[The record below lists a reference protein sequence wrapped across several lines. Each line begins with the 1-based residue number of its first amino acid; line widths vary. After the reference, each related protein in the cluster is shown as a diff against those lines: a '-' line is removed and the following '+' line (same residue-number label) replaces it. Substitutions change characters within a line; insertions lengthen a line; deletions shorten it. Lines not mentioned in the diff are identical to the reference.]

1 MRSRPFIAL
10 YAAVFVATMGIS
22 MVSPLLPVYA
32 KELGASGVWL
42 GLTFSVF
49 AIVQTFVGPFA
60 GRLSDRYGRKPF
72 IVAGLCIYLVAALG
86 YLTAG
91 SFYQVIAFRAF
102 SGLGTSLIFSVARA
116 YVGDMTPK
124 GQEGRWLGVFATA
137 DIIGFGTGPLL
148 AGVLREVVGF
158 RSVFVAMAILMATS
172 ALILMWWLPRHSPAE
187 VLKRASLARGEARET
202 QTPFAVALK
211 DRLVVAVTAH
221 QGLISL
227 ASGASFSFLALRLED
242 GLGVSPMLIGLAFA
256 TQDITG
262 GLAQPLFGRMADAYS
277 RRVLVA
283 AGLLVNGALLAC
295 VGIVPTYGLMVP
307 PPVRDGRQ
315 RLDLPGRG
323 GSDTGGRRAP
333 GRHGYRPRSWL
344 GFERA
349 RHRDRLGRQRDH
361 RRRPGARC
369 GVLPRGRDYGGG
381 STGLPRPHTR
391 RPDQRAATGHP
402 ARTLRGGRR
411 SVARNQPSRLGH
423 AASGQRAHAGRR
435 AAHVRLPCLIR
446 SMWKA

>member
-1 MRSRPFIAL
+1 MAL
-10 YAAVFVATMGIS
+10 YVAVFVATMGIS

-72 IVAGLCIYLVAALG
+72 IVAGLLIYLIAALG
-86 YLTAG
+86 YLSAQ

-158 RSVFVAMAILMATS
+158 RSVFVAMAAMMALS
-172 ALILMWWLPRHSPAE
+172 AFILMWWLPRHSPAE
-187 VLKRASLARGEARET
+187 VLRRAHLAGGGEREQ

-211 DRLVVAVTAH
+211 DRLVLAVTAH
-221 QGLISL
+221 QGLLSL
-227 ASGASFSFLALRLED
+227 AMGASFSFLALRLED
-242 GLGVSPMLIGLAFA
+242 GLGVGPMLIGLAFA

-262 GLAQPLFGRMADAYS
+262 GLAQPLFGRMADTYN

-283 AGLLVNGALLAC
+283 VGLLINAALLAC
-295 VGIVPTYGLMVP
+295 VGIVPSYGLMVLLLFAM
-307 PPVRDGRQ
+307 G
-315 RLDLPGRG
+315 
-323 GSDTGGRRAP
+323 
-333 GRHGYRPRSWL
+333 
-344 GFERA
+344 
-349 RHRDRLGRQRDH
+349 
-361 RRRPGARC
+361 
-369 GVLPRGRDYGGG
+369 
-381 STGLPRPHTR
+381 
-391 RPDQRAATGHP
+391 
-402 ARTLRGGRR
+402 
-411 SVARNQPSRLGH
+411 
-423 AASGQRAHAGRR
+423 ASGAVSQVAAGAVQVVAGRR
-435 AAHVRLPCLIR
+435 VGMGTVLGLGSASNGLGIVIGSVVSGIIVDIQGLAAAFFLGGAIMAAGVPVFLFLTRGVATSEPERVLQPEFVE
-446 SMWKA
+446 AAGGT